1 MPAHQSSDAGSSGA
15 VVERTACARGDTQGI
30 RSITI
35 TTFTA
40 ASSYPGCDY
49 AGTFSSI
56 QQSKMSLQYGV
67 SAALRFGQ
75 LDDVAYSQFDDTE
88 LVRLIAACNVRIE
101 LAYDTLYPSAQPA
114 CITVQLA
121 DGRVLEQALD
131 DVPWLDDAR
140 VNARYASEAQLHAP
154 ADSVSQVSALLSGL
168 WDMPD
173 LAPLFDALV
182 AENSRI
188 FDTCVIPVVPYGA

>member
-1 MPAHQSSDAGSSGA
+1 
-15 VVERTACARGDTQGI
+15 
-30 RSITI
+30 
-35 TTFTA
+35 
-40 ASSYPGCDY
+40 
-49 AGTFSSI
+49 
-56 QQSKMSLQYGV
+56 MSLQYGV

>member
-1 MPAHQSSDAGSSGA
+1 
-15 VVERTACARGDTQGI
+15 
-30 RSITI
+30 
-35 TTFTA
+35 
-40 ASSYPGCDY
+40 
-49 AGTFSSI
+49 
-56 QQSKMSLQYGV
+56 MSLQYGV

-168 WDMPD
+168 WSR
-173 LAPLFDALV
+173 APATRGSLIGLCGTKVPELDSGRRSFLSCGLFHEKL
-182 AENSRI
+182 I
-188 FDTCVIPVVPYGA
+188 FKLWTMIVKCSHIRTWVFSPFVQCVSAAP